1 MILPR
6 EREHRRTVLEV
17 VVLVGSFA
25 LLASFFS
32 AAGAWPNEVNV
43 ELQAMVDEVVNHRLE
58 VIDET
63 LTLRAESESGSAFDD
78 HVYAGSLGESPRDSR
93 GLVLES
99 GSPRDAGNPG

>member
-17 VVLVGSFA
+17 VVLVGSLA
-25 LLASFFS
+25 LIASFLS
-32 AAGAWPNEVNV
+32 AGAWPSEVNV